1 MTAVRGFGSR
11 TAFHIVPARS
21 LQKII
26 DLTSYENPGL

>member
-11 TAFHIVPARS
+11 TAFPIVPARS

-26 DLTSYENPGL
+26 DLTSYENPEL

>member
-11 TAFHIVPARS
+11 TAFFMVLARS

-26 DLTSYENPGL
+26 DLTSYENPEL